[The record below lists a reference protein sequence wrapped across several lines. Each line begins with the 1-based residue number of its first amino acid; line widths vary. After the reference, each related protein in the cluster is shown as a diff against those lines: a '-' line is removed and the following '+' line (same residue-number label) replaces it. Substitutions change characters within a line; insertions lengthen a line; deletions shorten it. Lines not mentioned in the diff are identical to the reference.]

1 LPSILPRFFG
11 KNTQNTASIPA
22 FFAYE
27 SRQTSRQIRTT
38 LIFRGPHNY
47 LFELQVR
54 HIFLLMAG

>member
-1 LPSILPRFFG
+1 MGTSKNPCRTPLPSILPRFFG

-38 LIFRGPHNY
+38 LIFRGP
-47 LFELQVR
+47 
-54 HIFLLMAG
+54 LMVDK